1 MQGPICIIA
10 NTGAG
15 RKKAAQLHA
24 LLDPMIEKIGGHP
37 DLRLIREGED
47 IAAAA
52 RDARAGGFATI
63 IAAGGDGTVCAV
75 AAELIGTD
83 IAMGVLPMG
92 TFNFFSRSLG
102 FPEDPQE
109 AVAALT
115 EAEPRKIAVGEINGR
130 VFLNN
135 ASLGLYPAI
144 LESRE
149 QIYDRFGRSRM
160 AAYWSVL
167 RTIAGFRRPSVMK
180 VTVDGEARRLRTPMV
195 FVAANGYQ
203 LDQFGLPGN
212 ECLDRGQFAVF
223 LAPDCSRGQLVRFAA
238 RLALRKARPETD
250 FELIC
255 GADIVIETR
264 RPRRNIARDG
274 ERDRMTGPFRFR
286 MLPAALKVLA
296 PVAEAERSAS
306 VANRIAAE
314 GPGAAAASGTAA

>member
-15 RKKAAQLHA
+15 RKKAAKLHA
-24 LLDPMIEKIGGHP
+24 LLDPMIERIGGQP
-37 DLRLIREGED
+37 ELRVIREGED

-52 RDARAGGFATI
+52 RAARAGGFATI

-75 AAELIGTD
+75 AAELVGTD

-109 AVAALT
+109 AVTALT
-115 EAEPRKIAVGEINGR
+115 EAEPRRIAVGEVNGQI
-130 VFLNN
+130 FLNN

-149 QIYDRFGRSRM
+149 AIYSRWGRSRM
-160 AAYWSVL
+160 AAYWSVI
-167 RTIAGFRRPSVMK
+167 RTIADFRRPSVMK
-180 VTVDGEARRLRTPMV
+180 VTIDGEARRLRTPMV

-203 LDQFGLPGN
+203 LDQFGLPGTD
-212 ECLDRGQFAVF
+212 CLDRGQFAVF

-238 RLALRKARPETD
+238 RLALRKARSETD
-250 FELIC
+250 FELLC
-255 GADIVIETR
+255 GTEIVIETR
-264 RPRRNIARDG
+264 KLRRTIARDG
-274 ERDRMTGPFRFR
+274 ERGKMTGPLRFR
-286 MLPAALKVLA
+286 MLPGALKVLA
-296 PVAEAERSAS
+296 PVALAETSAS

-314 GPGAAAASGTAA
+314 GPDAASGAAA